1 MKRIAPYVVAA
12 LLVCPIYAQ
21 TPGTLNYPSSLDNA
35 TTLFEVANNAT
46 TAVAVEL
53 SAVATTLDVSSTS
66 AFPGSGA
73 FSVGSEIIY
82 YTGKNATQLTS
93 LVRARQGT
101 TAAVHVVGSLVQLR
115 YTAGHHE
122 AVRTSIIALQAK
134 LGVGSSTP
142 STDTVLK
149 GTSTGISA
157 WTAATGTGSPVLSD
171 APTLTGNTAL
181 TFVTGTTSPPYILDN
196 VAFAADRGGILQLYA
211 NRSSGPTVSEAMA
224 QIVGFKENGTGGNNA
239 GYFAIFTR
247 PNGGSLTE
255 RFRISSTGVITLSSD
270 LPITEGGTGNS
281 TGLAVTATA
290 LAANPT
296 DCAANQYATT
306 IAASGNLTCAQPSTA
321 DLSDEVAW
329 TNEAF
334 DAADFTGN
342 GSMTWTLASGDVTTL
357 AYEKTGKKV
366 TVSFTLDTTSVGGT
380 PSNILQIAI
389 PGGFTATKLMVNQVF
404 INDNGTVTG
413 GWCRVSAGGTVIQII
428 KYGSGNFTASTNATA
443 IYGQIRFQVN

>member
-122 AVRTSIIALQAK
+122 AVRTSVIALQTK

-142 STDTVLK
+142 DTNKVLK
-149 GTSTGISA
+149 GTSAGVSE
-157 WTAATGTGSPVLSD
+157 WSAATGTGSPVLSV
-171 APTLTGNTAL
+171 APTLTGQTSL
-181 TFVTGTTSPPYILDN
+181 SFVTGTTTPPFVLDN
-196 VAFAADRGGILQLYA
+196 VAFAADRGGIWQFYA
-211 NRSSGPTVSEAMA
+211 NIQSGPTVSTSMA
-224 QIVGFKENGTGGNNA
+224 QIGGFKENGTTGNDA

-255 RFRISSTGVITLSSD
+255 RFRISSTGVITLSND